1 MLPDSE
7 ENKPLLC
14 VAVLPSTVVT
24 VRGEKTKEQGVQ
36 LSDESWV
43 IQEQA
48 SLPVV
53 PGFEGSFSGWELTR
67 RDILTSRN
75 SL

>member
-1 MLPDSE
+1 MW
-7 ENKPLLC
+7 
-14 VAVLPSTVVT
+14 
-24 VRGEKTKEQGVQ
+24 GEKTK
-36 LSDESWV
+36 DEGAQRSKESCAV
-43 IQEQA
+43 REQA